1 MRLVILVLAMFVW
14 FIPAAAAGQTAAE
27 STDREESGRLSI
39 HVAGGPLISS
49 GSVVSAAF
57 GFSPTSRL
65 RLLLNV
71 ERDRLPFESKNID
84 GGTSITRGGTLT
96 FASGEVRVLILS
108 ATRVS
113 PFAMVGAG
121 AGAWRATVNETFPDP
136 LEDDL
141 RVFYFG
147 GGVRIPLRRGFS
159 LWGDVR
165 GSLALTGDD
174 GVTAVWPVRAGLSW
188 RF

>member
-1 MRLVILVLAMFVW
+1 MFVW

-113 PFAMVGAG
+113 PFAMVAPGPALGAPPSTKRFLIRSKTTFESSTSEAVSVFRCAAGSACG
-121 AGAWRATVNETFPDP
+121 ATC
-136 LEDDL
+136 
-141 RVFYFG
+141 
-147 GGVRIPLRRGFS
+147 GVRSR
-159 LWGDVR
+159 
-165 GSLALTGDD
+165 
-174 GVTAVWPVRAGLSW
+174 
-188 RF
+188 